1 MPKHIQLKGGIVV
14 EKKLQTI
21 LLRFLRKCLTCRH
34 GDLESLVVLTAS
46 DICYLL
52 RREEH
57 GIGD

>member
-1 MPKHIQLKGGIVV
+1 VV

-34 GDLESLVVLTAS
+34 GDLESLVALAAS

-52 RREEH
+52 RKEMH
-57 GIGD
+57 GISK